1 MAQTNALADLIFTNG
16 QVATMDADNRVVQ
29 ALAVRD
35 NRIAAVGAP
44 DEIRTLKGANTHVVD
59 LKGKTLLPGFID
71 AHCHLALY
79 GLYLV
84 GLDCR
89 YPAVKS
95 VGDITARVHERAVDT
110 PPGDWIVGW
119 GYDHKKLD
127 EARHPTR
134 YELDAAAPDNPVL
147 LVRTDYHTSVA
158 NSAALAREGIDAST
172 PDPKGG
178 RIGRGSD
185 GEPNGL
191 LVDAA
196 HMGMAKWALPD
207 DAGFA
212 DVIRRGG
219 ERLRELGI
227 TTVHDAGGF
236 GWPQFH
242 AFRHG
247 WETGQL
253 PLRLYALV
261 FSLMDAEATFRSF
274 TGTGIG
280 TGLGDDWFRL
290 GHMKFMVDGSSS
302 GPSAAVRQPYDSCP
316 HDHGILYFTQQELD
330 DAMALAA
337 SRGFNITSHAV
348 GDRGVEMVVHAINH
362 AVGHARPGMKWRPR
376 IEHCGMVDEGLLAEI
391 RQAGI
396 VPTPQPTFCYDFG
409 DGYLD
414 DYGERVRYMFAC
426 RSFIDHGIVAAGS
439 SDCPVTDP
447 DPLLGIRTAVRRV
460 SRRGAPVGPEQ
471 RISVAEALRLYTW
484 NGAYASFDE
493 DRKGSLE
500 PGKLADLTVLS
511 HPVLDLAEDALDE
524 VCCVGTIIDGRVVFD
539 NGL

>member
-1 MAQTNALADLIFTNG
+1 MASLADLIFTNG
-16 QVATMDADNRVVQ
+16 QVWTMDAGDSMAE
-29 ALAVRD
+29 ALAVRG
-35 NRIAAVGAP
+35 NRIAAVGRN
-44 DEIRTLKGANTHVVD
+44 DEVLALRGARTEVVD
-59 LKGKTLLPGFID
+59 LRGRTLLPGLID

-79 GLYLV
+79 GLYLS

-89 YPAVKS
+89 YPAVRS
-95 VGDITARVHERAVDT
+95 VADIADLVHRRAADT
-110 PPGDWIVGW
+110 PPGEWIVGW
-119 GYDHKKLD
+119 GYDHKKLA

-134 YELDAAAPDNPVL
+134 RELDAAAPDNPVL

-158 NSAALAREGIDAST
+158 NSAALAAEGIDAST

-178 RIGRGSD
+178 RIGREEG
-185 GEPNGL
+185 GEPDGL

-196 HMGMAKWALPD
+196 HMGMARWALPD

-212 DVIRRGG
+212 EVIRRGG
-219 ERLRELGI
+219 EEFLKLGI

-247 WETGQL
+247 WENGKL

-316 HDHGILYFTQQELD
+316 HDHGILYFSQQEID

-337 SRGFNITSHAV
+337 SRGFNVTSHAV
-348 GDRGVEMVVHAINH
+348 GDRGVEMVIHAINH
-362 AVGHARPGMKWRPR
+362 AYGHRRPGMKWRPR
-376 IEHCGMVDEGLLAEI
+376 IEHCGMVDEGLL
-391 RQAGI
+391 RQIADAGI

-409 DGYLD
+409 DGYIT
-414 DYGERVRYMFAC
+414 DYGERTRYMFAC
-426 RSFIDHGIVAAGS
+426 RSFIDHGIAAAGS

-447 DPLLGIRTAVRRV
+447 DPLLGIRTAVRRR
-460 SRRGAPVGPEQ
+460 SRTGAPVGLEQ
-471 RISVAEALRLYTW
+471 RISVAEALRLYTR
-484 NGAYASFDE
+484 NGAYSSFDE
-493 DRKGSLE
+493 DRKGTLE
-500 PGKLADLTVLS
+500 PGKLADLTILS
-511 HPVLDLAEDALDE
+511 HPMRDIDDAALDD
-524 VCCVGTIIDGRVVFD
+524 VRCVGTVLDGRVVHD
-539 NGL
+539 AGL